1 MADTGSM
8 VNSRDRIKPQL
19 NIRFLMVFLLT
30 MGRIYSICF
39 SGQQQMPTSS
49 ATGRVR

>member
-8 VNSRDRIKPQL
+8 VNSRDRAKTQL
-19 NIRFLMVFLLT
+19 NIRFFIVFLLT
-30 MGRIYSICF
+30 MGCFYSICI